1 MLTSKVVLAECRDYE
16 ERNLVTALNKIF
28 DASGGVEN
36 IVQKGQKVVIKP
48 NLVLAKSND
57 QDKIALT
64 NAKLLREVVK
74 ILLTV
79 CDKDNVTI
87 AESPGGPYNRAF
99 ISRAYNVSGITEV
112 AEELGVKLNFDFT
125 VKQISKDVE
134 GERRSFPIMNPVVEA
149 DVIINL
155 NRLKTHSLCMMTAA
169 VKNLFGC
176 IPGVEKVEYHS
187 RYPKKDEFAEMLID
201 LCEVVKSDAVIF
213 NITDAVYVMEGNG
226 PTGGTKR
233 ELGLIA
239 GAFNP
244 YALDVVNCELMGFA
258 KDEVL
263 TVAKSVE
270 RGYAGDV
277 EVTGEDVEAFKVKDI
292 KRPDTHNMLSNI
304 GKYQKIIDKFLYATP
319 KITKK
324 CIKCGACVGNCP
336 RKVIKKS
343 GKKYKIGS
351 RKDCILCYCC
361 QELCP
366 ADAIKT
372 QRSLLLKLMN

>member
-1 MLTSKVVLAECRDYE
+1 MITNKVILAECRDYE
-16 ERNLVTALNKIF
+16 EKHLSIALNKIF
-28 DASGGVEN
+28 DAVGGVNN
-36 IVQKGQKVVIKP
+36 IVQRGQKIVIKP
-48 NLVLAKSND
+48 NLVLAKSSD
-57 QDKIALT
+57 EDKIALT

-74 ILLTV
+74 ILLTA
-79 CDKDNVTI
+79 CGKEDITI
-87 AESPGGPYNRAF
+87 AESPGGPYNRTF
-99 ISRAYNVSGITEV
+99 INRAYTVSGVAEA
-112 AEELGVKLNFDFT
+112 AEELGIKLNFDFA
-125 VKQISKDVE
+125 VKQVSKDVD
-134 GERRSFPIMNPVVEA
+134 GARRSFPIMSPVADA
-149 DVIINL
+149 DVVINL

-187 RYPKKDEFAEMLID
+187 RYPKKDEFAEMLVD
-201 LCEVVKSDAVIF
+201 LCETVRSSAKVFS
-213 NITDAVYVMEGNG
+213 ITDAVYVMEGNG

-233 ELGLIA
+233 EMGVIA
-239 GAFNP
+239 GALNP
-244 YALDVVNCELMGFA
+244 YALDVVNCELLGFS

-263 TVAKSVE
+263 TVSKSVE
-270 RGYAGDV
+270 RGYAGEIEV
-277 EVTGEDVEAFKVKDI
+277 EGEAVEAFRI
-292 KRPDTHNMLSNI
+292 RNLKRPDTHNMLSDI
-304 GKYQKIIDKFLYATP
+304 GKYQKIIDKFLHTKP

-324 CIKCGACVGNCP
+324 CVKCGACVGNCP

-343 GKKYKIGS
+343 GKKYKIGA

>member
-1 MLTSKVVLAECRDYE
+1 MAANKVILAECRDYE
-16 ERNLVTALNKIF
+16 EKNLAAAVNKIF
-28 DASGGVEN
+28 DAAGGVDK
-36 IVQKGQKVVIKP
+36 VAQKGKKIVIKP
-48 NLVLAKSND
+48 NLVLAKSGD
-57 QDKIALT
+57 EDKIALT

-79 CDKDNVTI
+79 CDKENITI

-99 ISRAYNVSGITEV
+99 INRAYTVSGVAEV
-112 AEELGVKLNFDFT
+112 AAESGVKLNFDFA
-125 VKQISKDVE
+125 VRQVSKDVD
-134 GERRSFPIMNPVVEA
+134 GERRSFPIMAPVADA

-176 IPGVEKVEYHS
+176 IPGVEKIEYHS
-187 RYPKKDEFAEMLID
+187 RYATKDEFAEMLVD
-201 LCEVVKSDAVIF
+201 LCEVVSGDAGIF
-213 NITDAVYVMEGNG
+213 NITDAIYVMEGNG
-226 PTGGTKR
+226 PTGGSKR

-244 YALDVVNCELMGFA
+244 YALDVVNCELLGFA

-270 RGYAGDV
+270 RGYAGAI
-277 EVTGEDVEAFKVKDI
+277 EVIGESAEQFRLKDT

-304 GKYQKIIDKFLYATP
+304 GKYQKIIDKFLYAKP
-319 KITKK
+319 KITNK
-324 CIKCGACVGNCP
+324 CVKCGACVGNCP
-336 RKVIKKS
+336 RKIIKRE
-343 GKKYKIGS
+343 GKKYKIGA
-351 RKDCILCYCC
+351 RKNCILCYCC